1 MFGSP
6 VPDPQ
11 RYEHPATEPETTEPP
26 GGYAHMPPSA
36 PDPVEGSTAP
46 MTGDVPP
53 MGTPSSVHR
62 FDPWN
67 YRENSGI
74 GDGADLI
81 GYRVEAMD
89 GHIGKI
95 DEASTLVGDSY
106 LVVDTGPWIFGK
118 KVLLPAGTV
127 TNIDHAGRS
136 LFVDRTK
143 GQIKD
148 SPEYDP
154 ESFRDETYRDKV
166 GNYYHGTYQ
175 ATDYLPPGARPDP
188 SGTARDRDED
198 IPR

>member
-1 MFGSP
+1 M
-6 VPDPQ
+6 PDPD
-11 RYEHPATEPETTEPP
+11 RIDPP

-53 MGTPSSVHR
+53 MGTPLTSQR

-67 YRENSGI
+67 YRESSGV
-74 GDGADLI
+74 GDGSDLV
-81 GYRVEAMD
+81 GFRVEAVD

-127 TNIDHAGRS
+127 TNIDREAHR
-136 LFVDRTK
+136 LYVDRSK
-143 GQIKD
+143 EQIKN
-148 SPEYDP
+148 SPEFDP
-154 ESFRDETYRDKV
+154 ETFRDQTYRDKV
-166 GNYYHGTYQ
+166 GGYYDTTY
-175 ATDYLPPGARPDP
+175 RDP
-188 SGTARDRDED
+188 RTGS
-198 IPR
+198 

>member
-6 VPDPQ
+6 VPDPE
-11 RYEHPATEPETTEPP
+11 RYENPASDPERIDPP

-53 MGTPSSVHR
+53 MRTPSTVHR

-67 YRENSGI
+67 YRDDAGI
-74 GDGADLI
+74 GDGSDVI
-81 GYRVEAMD
+81 GFRVEAVD

-127 TNIDHAGRS
+127 SHIDQVDQKVY
-136 LFVDRTK
+136 VDRTK

-154 ESFRDETYRDKV
+154 ETFQDPTYRDKI
-166 GNYYHGTYQ
+166 GGYYDTTYSSSHL
-175 ATDYLPPGARPDP
+175 TNPEDPNLPR
-188 SGTARDRDED
+188 
-198 IPR
+198 